1 MPTSELR
8 FPARF
13 DADLLDEHLAR
24 STAAGRTAGEA
35 ARREYERDGI
45 PRSHLKP
52 CEAEG
57 RDGNLPHCFKVYV
70 PHPDGFWG
78 MVFEIVVP
86 HHEQAHLRYLVFGV
100 RHHPKA
106 SNALTVYQLADQQL
120 NS

>member
-13 DADLLDEHLAR
+13 DADLLDEHLER
-24 STAAGRTAGEA
+24 STPASRTAGEV
-35 ARREYERDGI
+35 ARRKYERDGI

-86 HHEQAHLRYLVFGV
+86 
-100 RHHPKA
+100 
-106 SNALTVYQLADQQL
+106 LTNKLICDTSPSVSATTPRPPTR
-120 NS
+120 SPFTSSPTGS